1 MVQNQKKLID
11 VHKAEKLVKIYWLCR
26 AEKDNHYKL
35 FNLFFFSKP
44 FKFYC
49 CLLCL

>member
-11 VHKAEKLVKIYWLCR
+11 AHKAEILVKIYRMCR

-35 FNLFFFSKP
+35 CNFFLNPSNFIAVR
-44 FKFYC
+44 FV
-49 CLLCL
+49 